1 VKGCVIGWRH
11 RTRRYLFLSF
21 HKYILYQLLSLS
33 NIDKTIEN
41 TSTST
46 RRVVTHAHVG
56 HTVVY
61 ACKDGRRSTTIY
73 TLKITYQKKNT
84 HTPTHRI
91 IFISSQ
97 PTRPRPRRASA
108 VRDDARASRTR
119 SIRSVHSLFALD
131 RSLDRYRANERETR
145 LCRRGRGLFFLNF
158 QRSIGRR
165 SASSVDRERAQTTA
179 RDRSRRAVVLDRF
192 ANVVES
198 TRGGRSSSNRTIA
211 RIDSI
216 DRSFEPTERCRR

>member
-1 VKGCVIGWRH
+1 MRH
-11 RTRRYLFLSF
+11 RTRRYLFFIVSQV
-21 HKYILYQLLSLS
+21 YIISLISIS

-73 TLKITYQKKNT
+73 TLKITYQKNNT

-119 SIRSVHSLFALD
+119 IHSFRPFALRARSLARSIPRERTRDETVSTGPRPFFFEFSAID
-131 RSLDRYRANERETR
+131 RSPFGVERRPRARANDRARSIETR
-145 LCRRGRGLFFLNF
+145 GGP
-158 QRSIGRR
+158 RSF
-165 SASSVDRERAQTTA
+165 RERRRVDA
-179 RDRSRRAVVLDRF
+179 RREI
-192 ANVVES
+192 VVES
-198 TRGGRSSSNRTIA
+198 NDRSNRF
-211 RIDSI
+211 
-216 DRSFEPTERCRR
+216 DRSIV